1 MIQVTPKIAIGEDE
15 LRVTFV
21 LAAGPGGQNVNKVA
35 TSAQLRF
42 DAAHSPSLPEPVKRR
57 LLALAG
63 RRATRE
69 GVIIIQAR
77 RHRTQ
82 PRNRADAEARLLALI
97 RRAAAKTK
105 TRHPTRP
112 TAASRRKRLEAKRR
126 RSLTKSRRRPPGTEA

>member
-1 MIQVTPKIAIGEDE
+1 MIQVTPEIAIGDDE
-15 LRVTFV
+15 LLVTFV

-35 TSAQLRF
+35 TSVQLRF
-42 DAAHSPSLPEPVKRR
+42 DAAGSPSLPEPVKRR

-77 RHRTQ
+77 RYRSQ
-82 PRNRADAEARLLALI
+82 PRNRADAEERMLALI
-97 RRAAAKTK
+97 RRAAARPK

-112 TAASRRKRLEAKRR
+112 TAASRRKRLEDKRR
-126 RSLTKSRRRPPGTEA
+126 HSLTKARRRRPNGEA